1 MKNRLNEE
9 DRAMLWLNIMLGSI
23 TARITTL
30 LETYDGSA
38 ITALEAAS
46 KNDIPQLKFIDG
58 ERREKMRLNANDKY
72 IDKIIQRLD
81 EMKIEV
87 ATLNSPNYPTL
98 LKNIYDPPYI
108 LFYKG
113 RLFADLKLPIA
124 VIGAREPSD
133 YGRRATFQIAKELAS
148 AGACVVSGMAYGLDR
163 VAAEG
168 ALDAAEN
175 DYPTIAVLGTGP
187 DVVYP
192 STGREVYEEIVRRG
206 AVVSEFMPG
215 TTPKPGNFP
224 MRNRIIS
231 GLSRGVIVVEAR
243 ERSGTAITVDCA
255 LEQGRDV
262 FAVPGRIFDDLSY
275 GTNNMI
281 REGIAKITLSAED
294 VLEEYHITPRED
306 AAKSSNISDLPYEQ
320 ALIAKLLTA
329 GERTFD
335 ELAELS
341 KFDSGK
347 LNSTLT
353 EMEFSGII
361 KQSAGRLYSL

>member
-1 MKNRLNEE
+1 MKNKLNEE
-9 DRAMLWLNIMLGSI
+9 DRAMLWLNVMLGSI
-23 TARITTL
+23 TSRITTL

-38 ITALEAAS
+38 VTAFEAAA

-58 ERREKMRLNANDKY
+58 DRRERMCQNANEKH
-72 IDKIIQRLD
+72 IDKIIRRLD
-81 EMKIEV
+81 ELNIEV

-108 LFYKG
+108 LFYRG
-113 RLFADLKLPIA
+113 TLYADLKLPIA

-133 YGRRATFQIAKELAS
+133 YGRRVTFQIANELAN

-168 ALDAAEN
+168 ALASEEN
-175 DYPTIAVLGTGP
+175 NYPTIAVLGTGV

-192 STGREVYEEIVRRG
+192 STSREVYDAIIRRG

-215 TTPKPGNFP
+215 TKPKPANFP

-243 ERSGTAITVDCA
+243 EKSGTAITVDCA
-255 LEQGRDV
+255 LNQGRDV
-262 FAVPGRIFDDLSY
+262 FAVPGRVYDELSR

-281 REGIAKITLSAED
+281 REGIAKITLSVED
-294 VLEEYHITPRED
+294 VLEEYHITSRTD
-306 AAKSSNISDLPYEQ
+306 AAKNACINELPYDQ
-320 ALIAKLLTA
+320 VIIARLLTT
-329 GERTFD
+329 GEKSFD

-341 KFDSGK
+341 KLDSSK